1 VPAKTGALKP
11 AGEWNSEEILAQG
24 RHIKVT
30 VNGKVIVDTDLNQVT
45 DAATLRKHPGMLRD
59 KGHLGFLG
67 HNDYCEFRNLR
78 IKELPNASPNNV
90 APRGFTKLFNGRD
103 LEGWKGLVADPVKR
117 AKMSP
122 MEMAVAQLKANQEAA
137 QHWRAENGE
146 IIFDGKGK
154 SLCTAKDYADFEMLV
169 DWKILP
175 DGDSGIYL
183 RGSPQIQIWDPW
195 GKNEK
200 ARVGSGGV
208 FNNQV
213 HPAAP
218 TKLADHFIGDWNRF
232 RILMVGEKVH
242 VFLNGELVA
251 NNVTMENY
259 WDRTQPIF
267 PVGQIE
273 LQNHGNTLWFR
284 NLYVREIDT
293 SHPIASAPPP
303 PQPPKAPAAKKAAPK
318 KQ

>member
-1 VPAKTGALKP
+1 
-11 AGEWNSEEILAQG
+11 
-24 RHIKVT
+24 
-30 VNGKVIVDTDLNQVT
+30 
-45 DAATLRKHPGMLRD
+45 MLRE

-67 HNDYCEFRNLR
+67 HNDYCEFPNIR
-78 IKELPNASPNNV
+78 IKELPATNPHNI
-90 APRGFTKLFNGRD
+90 APKGFTKLFNGRD
-103 LEGWKGLVADPVKR
+103 LEGWKGLVGDPVKR
-117 AKMSP
+117 AKMTP
-122 MEMAVAQLKANQEAA
+122 LEMAVAQIKADQDMA
-137 QHWRAENGE
+137 QHWRVEDGALV
-146 IIFDGKGK
+146 FDGKGK

-183 RGSPQIQIWDPW
+183 HGSPQIQIWDPW

-208 FNNQV
+208 FNNQT

-242 VFLNGELVA
+242 VFLNGELVV

-267 PVGQIE
+267 PTGQLE

-284 NLYVREIDT
+284 NVYVREINT
-293 SHPIASAPPP
+293 SSPIASAPPP
-303 PQPPKAPAAKKAAPK
+303 PQPPKAAPAAKGKKAAPK
-318 KQ
+318 AAPKKK